1 MYQAI
6 IVDDEKWVVKSLT
19 ATLDAMQVMEQ
30 FHIVAELYDGL
41 SAIRYIK
48 EQQPDL
54 AFVDVR
60 LPGMSGLEILQEANR
75 LSLKTLFIV
84 ISGHAEFAYA
94 QKQCFTMQ
102 SATV

>member
-1 MYQAI
+1 MM
-6 IVDDEKWVVKSLT
+6 KMGCKSLT

-60 LPGMSGLEILQEANR
+60 LLVWVDLRFFKKQIDF
-75 LSLKTLFIV
+75 LSRHSL
-84 ISGHAEFAYA
+84 S
-94 QKQCFTMQ
+94 
-102 SATV
+102 S